1 MKASKTLLIILA
13 FTAISVLGFIAGY
26 LYMPEVQAPAGRI
39 TNLPDEDKRL
49 YMKIY
54 YPTSQGLEMEERM
67 VGPGQPPEEAAL
79 REFLESAPS
88 SGKGAYTPKGA
99 MLLGAYRGKDG
110 ILYVDLSSGFRGN
123 LKADATAE
131 FLLLRA
137 LYETVM
143 ANTEGIKDIKVLIEG
158 KEVETLGGHL
168 PLIYPLGRAVAGPGG
183 K

>member
-1 MKASKTLLIILA
+1 MKANKPLLLILVFA
-13 FTAISVLGFIAGY
+13 AISVLGFIAGY
-26 LYMPEVQAPAGRI
+26 LYMPEVQSPAGRI

-54 YPTSQGLEMEERM
+54 YPTSEGLEMEERM
-67 VGPGQPPEEAAL
+67 VGLGQPPEEAAL

-88 SGKGAYTPKGA
+88 SGKGSYTPRGA
-99 MLLGAYRGKDG
+99 MLLGVYRGKDG
-110 ILYVDLSSGFRGN
+110 ILYVDLSNDFRG
-123 LKADATAE
+123 KADATAE

-168 PLIYPLGRAVAGPGG
+168 PLLYPLGRVVAGPGG